1 MVGKQR
7 VMSRNKLLSD
17 VGYAALKSKDKEYRI
32 ADIQGLYMK
41 VQTSGKKSWQL
52 RLKNNEGKWTWV
64 GLGSYPDVSV
74 KTARSQT
81 LRYQSGEIQIVTRA
95 ERIKQ
100 AQHDESEL
108 FEYLMRDWIDTKKNT
123 WEPTTFKKEVQSI
136 EKHLLPVFGKRKYKD
151 ITSGEWLKFFQTKQR
166 VEKIFNRIEKLI
178 SYCCNAYDLALFKDQ
193 ANYNPIR
200 GIGKF
205 LDKGE
210 SESMKFVEIYDL
222 PELLHK
228 IRNYSSEEISIGLEL
243 LILMF
248 PRPGE
253 LRQAKWEQF
262 NFEERVWIRPGSIM
276 KRGIEHGIPLS
287 SQTLALLNTLRA
299 ISKRESE
306 YLFPARDSVNKPIS
320 NLTFNA
326 ALNRLGYYGKQN
338 PHGFRHVA
346 STQLNDHYSDRE
358 QVIESA
364 LAHLKTGVKGAYDKG
379 AHLRERYEIMQHW
392 ADYID
397 QICGP
402 REFSKVHVS

>member
-1 MVGKQR
+1 
-7 VMSRNKLLSD
+7 MSRNKLLSD
-17 VGYAALKSKDKEYRI
+17 VAYAALKPKDKEYRM
-32 ADIQGLYMK
+32 ADISGLYMK

-74 KTARSQT
+74 KTARSQA
-81 LRYQSGEIQIVTRA
+81 LKYQSGELEIVTRS

-100 AQHDESEL
+100 AQRDESEL
-108 FEYLMRDWIDTKKNT
+108 FENLMRDWIDTKKNT
-123 WEPTTFKKEVQSI
+123 WESATFKKEVQSI
-136 EKHLLPVFGKRKYKD
+136 EKHLLPVFAKRKYKD
-151 ITSGEWLKFFQTKQR
+151 ITSGEWLEFFQTKQR
-166 VEKIFNRIEKLI
+166 EDKIFNRIEKLV
-178 SYCCNAYDLALFKDQ
+178 SYCRNAYDLAVFKDK
-193 ANYNPIR
+193 ANYNPLV
-200 GIGKF
+200 GITKF

-210 SESMKFVEIYDL
+210 GDNMKHVGINEL
-222 PELLHK
+222 PEMLHK
-228 IRNYSSEEISIGLEL
+228 IRAYRSQEISLGLEL

-253 LRQAKWEQF
+253 LRNAKWEQF
-262 NFEERVWIRPGSIM
+262 DFEERVWIRPGSMM

-287 SQTLALLNTLRA
+287 IQTLTLLHTLKLV
-299 ISKRESE
+299 SKRESE

-326 ALNRLGYYGKQN
+326 ALNRLGYFGKQN
-338 PHGFRHVA
+338 PHGFRHIA
-346 STQLNDHYSDRE
+346 STRLNDHYSDRE

-364 LAHLKTGVKGAYDKG
+364 LAHLKSGVKGAYDKG
-379 AHLRERYEIMQHW
+379 AHIRERYEVMQYW

>member
-81 LRYQSGEIQIVTRA
+81 LRYQSGEIQIVTRS

-100 AQHDESEL
+100 AQHDESEV

-151 ITSGEWLKFFQTKQR
+151 ITSGEWLEFFQKKQR
-166 VEKIFNRIEKLI
+166 VDKTFNRIEKLV
-178 SYCCNAYDLALFKDQ
+178 SYCRNAYDLAVFKDEIK
-193 ANYNPIR
+193 YNPLI
-200 GIGKF
+200 GIQKF
-205 LDKGE
+205 LDKSNPGG
-210 SESMKFVEIYDL
+210 MKYIYIKEL
-222 PELLHK
+222 PEMVKK
-228 IRNYSSEEISIGLEL
+228 IREYRSEEISIGLEL
-243 LILMF
+243 LIHMF

-262 NFEERVWIRPGSIM
+262 DFEDRVWIRPGSIM

-287 SQTLALLNTLRA
+287 EQVIAMLTRLKS
-299 ISKRESE
+299 ISKRESD

-326 ALNRLGYYGKQN
+326 ALNRLGYFGKQN
-338 PHGFRHVA
+338 PHGFRHIA
-346 STQLNDHYSDRE
+346 STKLNDVFSDRE

-364 LAHLKTGVKGAYDKG
+364 LAHLKSGVKAAYDKG
-379 AHLRERYEIMQHW
+379 SHLKERYEIMQYW
-392 ADYID
+392 SGYLD
-397 QICGP
+397 QICGS
-402 REFSKVHVS
+402 REFS